1 MGVILKNY
9 IDENT
14 ILGIWE
20 IKEGYKELIRKI
32 SLDAEDSATLDSY
45 KHEKRKIEWLSV
57 RALMN
62 QITGRESKIVYDIS
76 RKPFLVS
83 DNFHI
88 SISHSHNLT
97 SVLASKNKRVGIDLE
112 FMSHRIKDLGFKF
125 INDEEQITDDPDKE
139 KYHLYVHWCAKEAL
153 YKICDKQDINF
164 KDNLTIKPFNLQ
176 DRGQVEGRVHNI
188 HGTEYFLLQYFR
200 IDEYS
205 VVWCTK

>member
-20 IKEGYKELIRKI
+20 IEEGFHELLRRV
-32 SLDAEDSATLDSY
+32 SLDEEDRATLESY
-45 KHEKRKIEWLSV
+45 TNEKRKIEWLSV

-62 QITGRESKIVYDIS
+62 QITGQESKIVYDKS

-97 SVLASKNKRVGIDLE
+97 SVLASKTKRVGIDLE
-112 FMSHRIKDLGFKF
+112 FMSHRIKELAFKF
-125 INDEEQITDDPDKE
+125 INEEEQITDDPDKG

-164 KDNLTIKPFNLQ
+164 KENLTIKPFNLQ
-176 DRGQVEGRVHNI
+176 DRGQVEGKVQNV
-188 HGTEYFLLQYFR
+188 HGTEYFLLHYFR

-205 VVWCTK
+205 VVWCVK

>member
-20 IKEGYKELIRKI
+20 IEEAFHELLRRV
-32 SLDAEDSATLDSY
+32 SLDEEDRATLDSY

-62 QITGRESKIVYDIS
+62 QITGQESKIVYDKS

-88 SISHSHNLT
+88 SISHSQNLT
-97 SVLASKNKRVGIDLE
+97 SVLASKIKRVGIDLE
-112 FMSHRIKDLGFKF
+112 FMSHRIKELGFKF
-125 INDEEQITDDPDKE
+125 INEEEQIIDDPDKE

-164 KDNLTIKPFNLQ
+164 KDNITIKPFNLQ
-176 DRGQVEGRVHNI
+176 DRGQIEGRVHNV
-188 HGTEYFLLQYFR
+188 HGTEYFLLHYFR

-205 VVWCTK
+205 VVWCVK

>member
-20 IKEGYKELIRKI
+20 IKEDYNELLRRVN
-32 SLDAEDSATLDSY
+32 LDEDDTNTLDSY

-62 QITGRESKIVYDIS
+62 QITGQESKIVYDKS

-83 DNFHI
+83 GNFHI
-88 SISHSHNLT
+88 SISHSNNLT
-97 SVLASKNKRVGIDLE
+97 SVLASQTKRVGIDLE

-164 KDNLTIKPFNLQ
+164 KDNLVIKPFNLQ
-176 DRGQVEGRVHNI
+176 DRGQIEGRVQNV
-188 HGTEYFLLQYFR
+188 HGIEYFILHYFR

-205 VVWCTK
+205 VVWCVK